1 MTGHGIVEGTA
12 VWLGIENLDTDQ
24 IMPKQFLHGVDRAGL
39 DKGVFHDLR
48 FDARGAPR
56 AECVFNA
63 PQGRGA
69 SVLIGGG
76 NFGCGSS
83 REHAVWGMLQFGIR
97 AVIAPS
103 YGEIFFSNAMN
114 NGLLLVTL
122 ARAQVEDIAQA
133 VRADASTRV
142 RIDVAA
148 RQVGVGGRGFG
159 FEISPR
165 HRGMFLQGL
174 DLIQE
179 ALGARADIEAFERSH
194 WERVPWLR
202 DVARR
207 MVAQAGQAGQAT
219 QSRPPAR
226 SVPFVVE

>member
-56 AECVFNA
+56 ADCVFNA

-142 RIDVAA
+142 RIDVVA
-148 RQVGVGGRGFG
+148 RQVGVGSRGFG

-165 HRGMFLQGL
+165 HRRMFLEGL

-179 ALGARADIEAFERSH
+179 SLAARRDIENFARSH
-194 WERVPWLR
+194 WERAPWLR

-207 MVAQAGQAGQAT
+207 MAAQAGQ
-219 QSRPPAR
+219 PPAH
-226 SVPFVVE
+226 SDALPAHGVVRG

>member
-1 MTGHGIVEGTA
+1 MTRHGIVEGTA
-12 VWLGIENLDTDQ
+12 VCLGIENLDTDQ
-24 IMPKQFLHGVDRAGL
+24 IMPKQFLHGVDRGDL

-48 FDARGAPR
+48 FDALGAPR
-56 AECVFNA
+56 PDSVFND
-63 PQGRGA
+63 PRGRAA
-69 SVLIGGG
+69 SVLIGAG

-97 AVIAPS
+97 AVVAPS

-122 ARAQVEDIAQA
+122 ARAQVEEIAQA
-133 VRADASTRV
+133 VRADPDSRV

-148 RQVGVGGRGFG
+148 RQVGVGGRCYG
-159 FEISPR
+159 FEVSPR
-165 HRGMFLQGL
+165 HRRMFLEGL

-179 ALGARADIEAFERSH
+179 SLAARPDIEAFARSH
-194 WERVPWLR
+194 WERAPWLR

-207 MVAQAGQAGQAT
+207 MVALAESPRRPRAT
-219 QSRPPAR
+219 
-226 SVPFVVE
+226 PFVVE

>member
-24 IMPKQFLHGVDRAGL
+24 IMPKQFLHGIDRAGL
-39 DKGVFHDLR
+39 DKGVFHNLR
-48 FDARGAPR
+48 FDAQGALR
-56 AECVFNA
+56 AECVLNTPA
-63 PQGRGA
+63 GRA
-69 SVLIGGG
+69 AKVLIGAG

-83 REHAVWGMLQFGIR
+83 REHAVWGMLQFGIQ

-114 NGLLLVTL
+114 NDLLLVTL
-122 ARAQVEDIAQA
+122 ARAQVDEIAQA
-133 VRADASTRV
+133 VSADALTRV

-148 RQVGVGGRGFG
+148 RQVGVGNRGFG
-159 FEISPR
+159 FEISAR
-165 HRGMFLQGL
+165 HRTMFLEGL

-179 ALGARADIEAFERSH
+179 SIAARPDIEAFARSH
-194 WERVPWLR
+194 LEHAPWLR

-207 MVAQAGQAGQAT
+207 MVAHAEQQC
-219 QSRPPAR
+219 PPLDSGVA
-226 SVPFVVE
+226 PAHGVVRG